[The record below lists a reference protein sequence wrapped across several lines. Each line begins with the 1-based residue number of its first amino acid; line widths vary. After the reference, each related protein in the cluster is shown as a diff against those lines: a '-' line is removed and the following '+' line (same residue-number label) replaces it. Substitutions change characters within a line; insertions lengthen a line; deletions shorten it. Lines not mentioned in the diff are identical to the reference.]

1 MHITWDLI
9 GKKQPEWIKFYLGNK
24 KGTNT
29 DNDYIKRKYFMD
41 FQIMLDFNKERDTC
55 YWQSKSMLFLDNSF
69 YSYDRDTNAL
79 KAFNLSFEMAE
90 LYRLR
95 LEHRLDSANR
105 YDPSL
110 QTVTKIYDHLVSQ
123 FDGMNELYNREV
135 KRGWEALAYETW
147 KKRIDLRLQRE
158 RQRSKNISSPIIFTI
173 PQ

>member
-1 MHITWDLI
+1 
-9 GKKQPEWIKFYLGNK
+9 
-24 KGTNT
+24 
-29 DNDYIKRKYFMD
+29 
-41 FQIMLDFNKERDTC
+41 
-55 YWQSKSMLFLDNSF
+55 
-69 YSYDRDTNAL
+69 
-79 KAFNLSFEMAE
+79 MAE

-135 KRGWEALAYETW
+135 KRGWDALAYETW

-158 RQRSKNISSPIIFTI
+158 RQRSKNISSPIILTI
-173 PQ
+173 QQ